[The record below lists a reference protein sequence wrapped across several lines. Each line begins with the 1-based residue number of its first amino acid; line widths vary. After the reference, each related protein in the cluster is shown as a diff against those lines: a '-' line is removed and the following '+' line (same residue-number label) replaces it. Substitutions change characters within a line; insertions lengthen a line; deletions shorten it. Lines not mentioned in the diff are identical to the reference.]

1 MVEGFKE
8 INSGVYPKWPN
19 SWIHSIESL
28 ETLIKL
34 YINQINI
41 IIYTYI
47 EPNGVKMV

>member
-8 INSGVYPKWPN
+8 INSGIYPKWPN
-19 SWIHSIESL
+19 SWIHSTESL
-28 ETLIKL
+28 ETLIKI

-47 EPNGVKMV
+47 EPNGVTTV